1 MISFGSNNLSVVHV
15 CDYVGKAKH
24 PGIVRYDDRSPFRMH
39 GICGNQLHHGF
50 SSTEAHAP
58 IHFAFDDV
66 GHKPSEIVRL

>member
-50 SSTEAHAP
+50 SGRVIERGGGLVTS
-58 IHFAFDDV
+58 
-66 GHKPSEIVRL
+66 SVRS